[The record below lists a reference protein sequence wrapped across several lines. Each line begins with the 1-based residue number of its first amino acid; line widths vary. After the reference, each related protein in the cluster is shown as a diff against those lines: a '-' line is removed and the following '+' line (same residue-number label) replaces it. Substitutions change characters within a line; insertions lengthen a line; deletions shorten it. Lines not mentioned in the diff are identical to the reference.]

1 MPHKPRLHGDKDRL
15 LLLTDQERLLDFLDA
30 HADHGWEPT
39 RRAILLILQTGLRA
53 TEACDLLIEDCDVRS
68 RPHRVLVRGGKKRDA
83 DHVDEVLIPESL
95 AAQIREWREGRPG
108 DVPLLAHQN
117 VFPYTRQHLWRLVK
131 AAYAELDLH
140 DKFGVHTLRHRFITT
155 TYQQTN
161 DIIFT
166 QRQARHK
173 SLDQTSAYV
182 HLAAMEGEMLD
193 AVDAV
198 GVGGVRGQSKKR
210 SSKSSRGGGADARL
224 LVTQATRRK
233 KGGRR

>member
-1 MPHKPRLHGDKDRL
+1 MPVKPRLHGDKDRL
-15 LLLTDQERLLDFLDA
+15 LLLADQDRLLDFLERGRDA
-30 HADHGWEPT
+30 GWEPT
-39 RRAILLILQTGLRA
+39 RRAVLLILQTGLRVS
-53 TEACDLLIEDCDVRS
+53 EACALLIQDCDVRS
-68 RPHRVLVRGGKKRDA
+68 RPYRVLVRGGKKRDA
-83 DHVDEVLIPESL
+83 DHVDEVIIPEAL
-95 AAQIREWREGRPG
+95 ATEIRHWCADRPA
-108 DVPLLAHQN
+108 DAPVLARQN
-117 VFPYTRQHLWRLVK
+117 VFPYTRQHLWRCIK
-131 AAYAELDLH
+131 EAYTEVGLH

-182 HLAAMEGEMLD
+182 HLAAMEGDMLD

-198 GVGGVRGQSKKR
+198 GVGAGRNR
-210 SSKSSRGGGADARL
+210 SQRLSRKPRADAKL
-224 LVTQATRRK
+224 QVTQATRRK

>member
-1 MPHKPRLHGDKDRL
+1 MPAKPRLHGDKDRL
-15 LLLTDQERLLDFLDA
+15 LLLDDQTRLLDFLERG
-30 HADHGWEPT
+30 ADHGWEPT
-39 RRAILLILQTGLRA
+39 RRAVLLILQTGLRVS
-53 TEACDLLIEDCDVRS
+53 EACALLISDCDVRS
-68 RPHRVLVRGGKKRDA
+68 RPYRVLVRGGKKRDA
-83 DHVDEVLIPESL
+83 DHVDEVIIPAAL
-95 AAQIREWREGRPG
+95 AADIREWSAGRPT
-108 DVPLLAHQN
+108 DAPLLARQA
-117 VFPYTRQHLWRLVK
+117 VFPYTRQHLWRCVK
-131 AAYAELDLH
+131 EAYTEVGLH

-155 TYQQTN
+155 TYQQTH

-198 GVGGVRGQSKKR
+198 GLGGKGGKRKR
-210 SSKSSRGGGADARL
+210 SPNLSRQHAADARL

>member
-1 MPHKPRLHGDKDRL
+1 MPAKPRLHGDKDRL
-15 LLLTDQERLLDFLDA
+15 LLLDDQDRLLDFLERGADA
-30 HADHGWEPT
+30 GWEPT
-39 RRAILLILQTGLRA
+39 RRAVLLILQTGLRV
-53 TEACDLLIEDCDVRS
+53 TEACSLLIADCDVRS
-68 RPHRVLVRGGKKRDA
+68 RPYRVLVRGGKKRDA
-83 DHVDEVLIPESL
+83 DHVDEVIIPEAL
-95 AAQIREWREGRPG
+95 AVAIREWCAGRPG
-108 DVPLLAHQN
+108 DAPVLARQN
-117 VFPYTRQHLWRLVK
+117 VFPYTRQHLWRIVK
-131 AAYAELDLH
+131 EAYTEVGLH

-193 AVDAV
+193 AVDNV
-198 GVGGVRGQSKKR
+198 GVGRSRKR
-210 SSKSSRGGGADARL
+210 SHKSSRKPRADARL

-233 KGGRR
+233 TKGGRR

>member
-1 MPHKPRLHGDKDRL
+1 MPAKPRLHGDKDRL

-30 HADHGWEPT
+30 QADHGWEPT
-39 RRAILLILQTGLRA
+39 RRAVLLILQTGLRV
-53 TEACDLLIEDCDVRS
+53 TEACNLLIQDCDVRS
-68 RPHRVLVRGGKKRDA
+68 RPYRVLVRGGKKRDA
-83 DHVDEVLIPESL
+83 DHVDEVLIPEDL
-95 AAQIREWREGRPG
+95 ATEIRAWSIDRPA
-108 DVPLLAHQN
+108 DAPVLARQR
-117 VFPYTRQHLWRLVK
+117 VFPYTRQHLWRCIK
-131 AAYAELDLH
+131 EAYEELGLH

-193 AVDAV
+193 AVDNV
-198 GVGGVRGQSKKR
+198 GVGRRSQKR
-210 SSKSSRGGGADARL
+210 SSTSSRRGRADARL